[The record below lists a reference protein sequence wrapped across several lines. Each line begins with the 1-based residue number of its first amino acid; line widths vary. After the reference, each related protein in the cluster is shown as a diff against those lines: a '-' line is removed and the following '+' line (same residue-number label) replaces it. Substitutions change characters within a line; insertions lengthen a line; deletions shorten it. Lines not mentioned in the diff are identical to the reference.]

1 MSLVRED
8 RPTAATPPR
17 PAIANDITRSPAVAP
32 ASVGALAPVLTV
44 DEVAALLR
52 VERKTVYAAK
62 RKDGLAAK
70 TINNHL
76 TVLRKLLVVARDWGR
91 VRMVPAIQW
100 LRVSAPEFRFLTFE
114 EADRLLASADPEWR
128 AMIALGLKAGLRHGE
143 LLALRW
149 SDVDLEVGRLSVRR
163 NLCEG
168 HIGTP
173 RGGRGRDIP
182 PAPTPVPCPPGID
195 HDCTKAALG
204 RSTGGAMT

>member
-1 MSLVRED
+1 MRSKKKIVRVHLK
-8 RPTAATPPR
+8 
-17 PAIANDITRSPAVAP
+17 PAFGTTKLDAI
-32 ASVGALAPVLTV
+32 G
-44 DEVAALLR
+44 
-52 VERKTVYAAK
+52 VEQIERYKAAK
-62 RKDGLAAK
+62 RKDGLSPK

-100 LRVSAPEFRFLTFE
+100 LRVAPPEFRFLSFE
-114 EADRLLASADPEWR
+114 EADGLLRGTDPEWR

-173 RGGRGRDIP
+173 KGGRGRDIP
-182 PAPTPVPCPPGID
+182 LCDSAVM
-195 HDCTKAALG
+195 ALRAHRRTSKDWVFSSPDG
-204 RSTGGAMT
+204 QLREPS